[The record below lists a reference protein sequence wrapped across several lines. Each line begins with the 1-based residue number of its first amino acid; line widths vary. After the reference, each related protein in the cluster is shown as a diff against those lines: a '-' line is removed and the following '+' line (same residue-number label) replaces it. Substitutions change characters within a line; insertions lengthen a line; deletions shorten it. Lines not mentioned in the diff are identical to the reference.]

1 MPSDRWHCSMASLC
15 IETRMTCDAAGF
27 VSYAG
32 NFAGQGSTLSFLFS
46 GMSLFASEYYAAS
59 APAYETWPGSY
70 MSMGDPKVFNDS
82 EVFLQAPFEGLLLGS
97 ASASIANLRLGN
109 SLGNANPKELNCSP

>member
-1 MPSDRWHCSMASLC
+1 
-15 IETRMTCDAAGF
+15 MTGVFCDAAGF

-32 NFAGQGSTLSFLFS
+32 NFAGQGSALSFLFS

-70 MSMGDPKVFNDS
+70 MSMGDPKIFNDS
-82 EVFLQAPFEGLLLGS
+82 EVFLQASFEGL
-97 ASASIANLRLGN
+97 
-109 SLGNANPKELNCSP
+109 PP

>member
-1 MPSDRWHCSMASLC
+1 
-15 IETRMTCDAAGF
+15 MTCDVAGF

-70 MSMGDPKVFNDS
+70 MSMGDPKIFNDS
-82 EVFLQAPFEGLLLGS
+82 EVFLQAPFEGLFLGS
-97 ASASIANLRLGN
+97 TSASI
-109 SLGNANPKELNCSP
+109 